1 VGNSFSTV
9 LVAIEAN
16 IKSAS
21 RPKRMIPNII
31 GIWQDSPAQVEI
43 CPSSNPSG
51 MILYTAFNSLQPA
64 AGGDRVLHTL
74 MIYSLA
80 FYRFHIYVNNTI
92 TGIN

>member
-1 VGNSFSTV
+1 MGNSFST
-9 LVAIEAN
+9 VAIEAN

-64 AGGDRVLHTL
+64 AGGDRVLHSDDKL
-74 MIYSLA
+74 PRVLSISYICKQ
-80 FYRFHIYVNNTI
+80 YNYWN
-92 TGIN
+92 